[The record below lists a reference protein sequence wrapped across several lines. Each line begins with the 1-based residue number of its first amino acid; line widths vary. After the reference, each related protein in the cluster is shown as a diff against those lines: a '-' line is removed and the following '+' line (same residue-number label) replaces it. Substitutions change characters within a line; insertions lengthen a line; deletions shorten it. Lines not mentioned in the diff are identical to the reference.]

1 MRGAALRFH
10 IPRITSKVVLT
21 LFAATTFWAAL
32 VVTAPL
38 MVPHGTLTDL
48 TGTVGTHD
56 NDDQFESLSPL
67 PHAIYWIGD
76 GECHQ
81 IANRSL
87 FLNGNQMP
95 FCARD
100 LGLFLGL
107 AAGFGIAAFVALRIH
122 PVLVLVGLVPMAVD
136 GGLQLVT
143 EYESNN
149 PLRLATG
156 LVAGLALS
164 LMFAHMIFAIQEEP
178 LRKRPS
184 PTDPTPAPGKPQQP

>member
-1 MRGAALRFH
+1 LRFRV
-10 IPRITSKVVLT
+10 PRITSKVVLVI
-21 LFAATTFWAAL
+21 FAFTAFWTTL

-38 MVPHGTLTDL
+38 MMPHGTLTDL

-67 PHAIYWIGD
+67 PHAVYWIGD

-81 IANRSL
+81 MANRSL
-87 FLNGNQMP
+87 FLNDNQMP

-107 AAGFGIAAFVALRIH
+107 AAGFGLASFVLIRIH
-122 PVLVLVGLVPMAVD
+122 PALVLVGLVPMAVD
-136 GGLQLVT
+136 GGIQLVT

-156 LVAGLALS
+156 FVAGLALS
-164 LMFAHMIFAIQEEP
+164 LMFAHMIFAIQEGP
-178 LRKRPS
+178 VRKKPS
-184 PTDPTPAPGKPQQP
+184 PAGPAPLTGEPQQP

>member
-1 MRGAALRFH
+1 MRLC
-10 IPRITSKVVLT
+10 IPRITSTVILT
-21 LFAATTFWAAL
+21 IFAATTLWAAL

-38 MVPHGTLTDL
+38 MVPEGTLTDL

-56 NDDQFESLSPL
+56 NDDQFSSLNPL
-67 PHAIYWIGD
+67 ARAIYWIGD

-81 IANRSL
+81 ISNRSL
-87 FLNGNQMP
+87 FLNDNQMP

-107 AAGFGIAAFVALRIH
+107 AAGFGLASFVLIRIH

-136 GGLQLVT
+136 GGIQLVT

-149 PLRLATG
+149 PLRLITG
-156 LVAGLALS
+156 FVAGVALS
-164 LMFAHMIFAIQEEP
+164 LMFAHMIFAIQEGP
-178 LRKRPS
+178 VRKKPS
-184 PTDPTPAPGKPQQP
+184 PAGPAPLTGEPQQP